1 MPARPRGH
9 GGDAG
14 DAARLINKA
23 ESWESWGRAW
33 PSHPNL
39 EHTMDTDKQTARGLA
54 DIEAY
59 LYREAHLSA
68 ARRRLARF
76 VARADDFS
84 AEQKAE
90 LETWYL
96 GEQRYVARMVTDHIA
111 DSISAVE
118 DQHRVRFGRWLRGT
132 LIGMT
137 VITLAVIAGAVIAV
151 CLLR

>member
-1 MPARPRGH
+1 
-9 GGDAG
+9 
-14 DAARLINKA
+14 
-23 ESWESWGRAW
+23 
-33 PSHPNL
+33 
-39 EHTMDTDKQTARGLA
+39 MDTDKQTARGLA

-68 ARRRLARF
+68 ARQRLARF
-76 VARADDFS
+76 MARADDFS

-118 DQHRVRFGRWLRGT
+118 DRHRVRFGRWLRGT